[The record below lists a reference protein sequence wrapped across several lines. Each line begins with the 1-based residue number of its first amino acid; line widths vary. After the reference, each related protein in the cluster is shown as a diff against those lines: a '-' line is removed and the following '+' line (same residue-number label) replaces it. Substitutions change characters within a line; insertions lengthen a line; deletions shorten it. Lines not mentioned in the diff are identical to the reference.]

1 MSRTLLVVDDDK
13 SLQLF
18 CDRWLA
24 AFDGAEMA
32 LDIEEDREYGYRAT
46 VALIQLSLDTHDFS
60 LDPVLLRPGALDP
73 VVEALC
79 LTTGRMI
86 MHGCNNDVTGLK
98 RDFGVGPASMVD
110 TQVAARFLGSQRFG
124 LAGLLE
130 EYFGIRLNKDVRRSN
145 WRLRPLQ
152 HRLLEYARE
161 DTAHLVPLWRSL
173 ESECE
178 AAGWMDA
185 VHEEC
190 QALADLRGD
199 SLEFDPDGWRRL
211 KGLKDLN
218 RDALARL
225 AALWAWRDGVGARM
239 DRHPS
244 RVMAP
249 WAMIQLA
256 ERGVDALN
264 RGIPQG
270 LEPSILVMEEDDL
283 RDLLRHPP
291 DVAPL
296 EPPLRRDKPA
306 LSSAAFQLRV
316 ERLNLWRETTAQATG
331 LEPGWLAPRTVLENL
346 ARLDEVTPDAIA
358 RIDGVRTWRL
368 NRYLDDWLRLLR
380 P

>member
-1 MSRTLLVVDDDK
+1 VSRTLLVVDDDK
-13 SLQLF
+13 SLNLF
-18 CDRWLA
+18 CDRWLG

-46 VALIQLSLDTHDFS
+46 VALIQLSLDTHDFI
-60 LDPVLLRPGALDP
+60 LDPVLLQPGALAP

-124 LAGLLE
+124 LAGLLD

-161 DTAHLVPLWRSL
+161 DTAHLVPLWRTL
-173 ESECE
+173 EAECE

-190 QALADLRGD
+190 QALADLRAE
-199 SLEFDPDGWRRL
+199 SLDFDPEGWRRF
-211 KGLKDLN
+211 KGLKDLD
-218 RDALARL
+218 RDTLARL
-225 AALWAWRDGVGARM
+225 AALWEWRDGVGARM

-270 LEPSILVMEEDDL
+270 LEPSIYVMEEQDL
-283 RDLLRHPP
+283 RDLLRSART
-291 DVAPL
+291 VAPL
-296 EPPLRRDKPA
+296 EGVPRRDKPS

-316 ERLNLWRETTAQATG
+316 ERLNHWREATAQASG

-346 ARLDEVTPDAIA
+346 ARLEDVTPDAIA
-358 RIDGVRTWRL
+358 CIDGVRKWRL
-368 NRYLDDWLRLLR
+368 DRYLDDWLRLLH

>member
-1 MSRTLLVVDDDK
+1 VSRTLLVVDDDK
-13 SLQLF
+13 SLSLF
-18 CDRWLA
+18 CDQWLGQ
-24 AFDGAEMA
+24 FDGAEMA
-32 LDIEEDREYGYRAT
+32 LDIEEDREYGYRAC
-46 VALIQLSLDTHDFS
+46 VALIQLSLDTHDFI
-60 LDPVLLRPGALDP
+60 LDPVLLKPGVLDP

-79 LTTGRMI
+79 LTAGRMI

-161 DTAHLVPLWRSL
+161 DTAHLVPLWHCL
-173 ESECE
+173 QAECE

-185 VHEEC
+185 VLEEC
-190 QALADLRGD
+190 QALSDLQLGPPD
-199 SLEFDPDGWRRL
+199 FDQDGWRRI
-211 KGLKDLN
+211 KGIKDLD
-218 RDALARL
+218 RLAQARL
-225 AALWAWRDGVGARM
+225 AALWEWRDGVGARM

-264 RGIPQG
+264 RGMPQG
-270 LEPSILVMEEDDL
+270 LEPSIFVMEEGDL
-283 RDLLRHPP
+283 RDLLRNAP

-296 EPPLRRDKPA
+296 DAPPRRDKPT

-316 ERLNLWRETTAQATG
+316 ERLNHWREATAQATG
-331 LEPGWLAPRTVLENL
+331 LEPGWLAPRALLENL
-346 ARLDEVTPDAIA
+346 CRLDEATPDAIA
-358 RIDGVRTWRL
+358 HIDSVRKWRL
-368 NRYLDDWLRLLR
+368 ERYLDDWLRLLR
-380 P
+380 T